1 MIRYATLLAVSVLLF
16 PISSLGGAPAD
27 PLAAMGV
34 VLTERGNEPPD
45 FTLPDPD
52 GKRIGLRDFRGKIVL
67 LTFFTTW

>member
-1 MIRYATLLAVSVLLF
+1 MRFTTLLAVSVLLF
-16 PISSLGGAPAD
+16 PISSLGGAPPD

-45 FTLPDPD
+45 FALPDPD
-52 GKRIGLRDFRGKIVL
+52 GKRMGLRDFKGKVVL

>member
-1 MIRYATLLAVSVLLF
+1 MRYATLLVVSVLFF

-34 VLTERGNEPPD
+34 VLTERGNEPSD

-52 GKRIGLRDFRGKIVL
+52 EKRVGLRDFRGKVVL